1 MNTFSARQSSVF
13 PVRIRPL
20 VLLVLGAFCGAPG
33 ANRLPAADERPTA
46 FTANAPIVNF
56 RVPTFTREGFRSWL
70 LSGSEGHY
78 VNANQLDIT
87 DLNLTVFDGT
97 AANRVESVF
106 LSPSATALVDVGQ
119 VRGPDRLRLI
129 TDDFEAT
136 GEDWRYDHRAKKVS
150 IYKNVRVVFHAQ
162 LKDML
167 R

>member
-1 MNTFSARQSSVF
+1 MRFR
-13 PVRIRPL
+13 RL
-20 VLLVLGAFCGAPG
+20 LLLVLSALGLATGVG
-33 ANRLPAADERPTA
+33 GLRGADERPPA
-46 FTANAPIVNF
+46 FTANAPVVNF
-56 RVPTFTREGFRSWL
+56 RVPPFTKDGFRSWL
-70 LSGSEGHY
+70 LSGAEGRY
-78 VNANQLDIT
+78 VSANRLDVT

-106 LSPSATALVDVGQ
+106 LSPSATALINDGQ
-119 VRGPDRLRLI
+119 VRGQDRLRLI